1 MAGVCAGVQ
10 KAIQGP
16 SSPELNGEGEWA
28 FIDSSNSLFKIDE
41 VGPASTSQ
49 PGSGPSTFQIICGL
63 LAALVLIFIISPLIK
78 MLINLKS
85 LFYCCWKKES
95 GEYVVT
101 YRGEESGTSR
111 GTSKYTQTDHTPTPS
126 PRYSL
131 PPALTSTHDMKW
143 DSSNID
149 SSPVIALPNSIS
161 SAESSESVAN
171 MESVYACLSNLEER
185 TVQDHSSQKNVKFVK
200 SGRLA
205 EAIKKCQTQAE
216 KRVVNEG
223 IEQEEP
229 GK

>member
-1 MAGVCAGVQ
+1 MAGVGAGVQ
-10 KAIQGP
+10 KAISGP

-41 VGPASTSQ
+41 VGPASPNQ
-49 PGSGPSTFQIICGL
+49 PGSGPTTFQIICGL
-63 LAALVLIFIISPLIK
+63 LAALVLIFIISPLVK
-78 MLINLKS
+78 MLVNLKS
-85 LFYCCWKKES
+85 LFYCCWKKDS
-95 GEYVVT
+95 GEYTVS

-111 GTSKYTQTDHTPTPS
+111 GTSKYTQTDQTNTPS

-171 MESVYACLSNLEER
+171 MESVYASLSNLEER

-223 IEQEEP
+223 IEREE
-229 GK
+229 